1 MDTISPPM
9 ALDTKTIE
17 QFLQRHDLKKA
28 EVMIGRHLRATL
40 PHQERALTLLMRARV
55 RLFRGRIDDAL
66 DDIAHAEKL
75 DPGLARLPSTLE
87 LRADCHFARFELA
100 SVGFADR
107 AETLLALELYNA
119 IPQIDPEYENL
130 GWVCY
135 QQGRINL
142 TENHVDE
149 AVHRFQDA
157 LIAPTTLPK
166 LTAYCYERLGF
177 IAYYERREAKRAL
190 SLLNRAVD
198 TYPADEDRGWLAQ
211 VYTLKSRVLR
221 DMRQYPAALEAA
233 QSALMISG
241 KNNRIGMADALL
253 SAAEIL
259 SEMEH
264 GERDVI
270 AYLQQFLQISKRPL
284 GIDVTWSRVH
294 EMLGDAYA
302 KTGVHTAAIS
312 AYDAALKFNP
322 YHPWEQSLSYRTAK
336 SSYHAGYYDRVAE
349 ILQTMIRTAETDGES
364 IQDYRVYS
372 LLGNA
377 LFALERYADAAK
389 AYASALG
396 LAPAHLET
404 LSTLESYHQRA
415 LDKIGD
421 SAK

>member
-1 MDTISPPM
+1 MTWDTQ
-9 ALDTKTIE
+9 TIE
-17 QFLQRHDLKKA
+17 QVLQRHDLKKA
-28 EVMIGRHLRATL
+28 ELLISRRLRASL
-40 PHQERALTLLMRARV
+40 SHQERALTLMIRARV
-55 RLFRGRIDDAL
+55 RLFRGRVDDAL

-75 DPGLARLPSTLE
+75 HPDLAALPSTLE
-87 LRADCHFARFELA
+87 LRADCYFARFELA

-107 AETLLALELYNA
+107 ADTLMALELYNT
-119 IPQIDPEYENL
+119 IQRIDPEYENL
-130 GWVCY
+130 GWVFY
-135 QQGRINL
+135 QLGRISL
-142 TENHVDE
+142 TENRVDE
-149 AVHRFQDA
+149 AVQRFREA
-157 LIAPTTLPK
+157 LIAPTTMPK
-166 LTAYCYERLGF
+166 LTAFCYERLGF
-177 IAYYERREAKRAL
+177 IAFYEQREAKRAL

-198 TYPADEDRGWLAQ
+198 TYPADEERGWLAQ
-211 VYTLKSRVLR
+211 VHTLRSRVLR
-221 DMRQYPAALEAA
+221 DMRQYHAALEAA
-233 QSALMISG
+233 QNALTISG
-241 KNNRIGMADALL
+241 RDNRLGMADALL

-312 AYDAALKFNP
+312 AYEAALKFNP
-322 YHPWEQSLSYRTAK
+322 YHPWGQSLSYRAAK
-336 SSYHAGYYDRVAE
+336 SCYHAGYYDRVIE
-349 ILQTMIRTAETDGES
+349 ILCAVIRAAEADGES

-377 LFALERYADAAK
+377 LFALERYTEAADA
-389 AYASALG
+389 YTNALK

-404 LSTLESYHQRA
+404 LSTLETYYQRA

-421 SAK
+421 AAK

>member
-1 MDTISPPM
+1 M
-9 ALDTKTIE
+9 ALDTQTIE
-17 QFLQRHDLKKA
+17 QFLQRQDLKKA
-28 EVMIGRHLRATL
+28 EVMIGRRLRTSL
-40 PHQERALTLLMRARV
+40 PFQERALTLMYRARV

-75 DPGLARLPSTLE
+75 HPDLAALPSTLE

-107 AETLLALELYNA
+107 ADTLIALELYNT
-119 IPQIDPEYENL
+119 IQRIDPEYENL
-130 GWVCY
+130 GWVFY
-135 QQGRINL
+135 QLGRLSL
-142 TENHVDE
+142 TENRVDE
-149 AVHRFQDA
+149 AIQRFQDA

-177 IAYYERREAKRAL
+177 IAFYEQREAKRAL

-198 TYPADEDRGWLAQ
+198 TYPASEDRGWLAQ
-211 VYTLKSRVLR
+211 VHTLRSRVLR
-221 DMRQYPAALEAA
+221 DMRQYTSALEAA
-233 QSALMISG
+233 QNALMISG
-241 KNNRIGMADALL
+241 KANRIGMADALL

-312 AYDAALKFNP
+312 AYEAALKFNP
-322 YHPWEQSLSYRTAK
+322 YHPWEQSLWYRTAK
-336 SSYHAGYYDRVAE
+336 SCYHAGYYDRVIE
-349 ILQTMIRTAETDGES
+349 ILQSMIRAAEADGES
-364 IQDYRVYS
+364 IQDYRVFS

-377 LFALERYADAAK
+377 LFALEQYGEAAK
-389 AYASALG
+389 AYADALER
-396 LAPAHLET
+396 APAHPET
-404 LSTLESYHQRA
+404 LSTLETYYQRA
-415 LDKIGD
+415 LDKLGD
-421 SAK
+421 TAK

>member
-1 MDTISPPM
+1 M
-9 ALDTKTIE
+9 ALDTQTIE
-17 QFLQRHDLKKA
+17 QFLQRQDLKKA
-28 EVMIGRHLRATL
+28 EVMIGRRLRASL
-40 PHQERALTLLMRARV
+40 SIQERALTLLMRARV

-75 DPGLARLPSTLE
+75 YPALAQLPSSLE

-107 AETLLALELYNA
+107 ADTLLALELYNTIQRIA
-119 IPQIDPEYENL
+119 PEYENL
-130 GWVCY
+130 GWVFY
-135 QQGRINL
+135 QLGRISL
-142 TENHVDE
+142 TENRVDE
-149 AVHRFQDA
+149 AVRRFQDA
-157 LIAPTTLPK
+157 LIAPTTLPQ

-177 IAYYERREAKRAL
+177 IAFYEQREVKRAL

-198 TYPADEDRGWLAQ
+198 TYPASEDRGWLAQ
-211 VYTLKSRVLR
+211 VHTLRSRVLR
-221 DMRQYPAALEAA
+221 DMRQYAAALEAA
-233 QSALMISG
+233 QNALMISG
-241 KNNRIGMADALL
+241 KANRIGMADALL

-264 GERDVI
+264 GEREVI

-312 AYDAALKFNP
+312 AYEAALKFNP

-336 SSYHAGYYDRVAE
+336 SCYYAGYYDRVID
-349 ILQTMIRTAETDGES
+349 ILQTMIRTAKKDGES
-364 IQDYRVYS
+364 LQDYRVYS

-377 LFALERYADAAK
+377 LFALEQYSEAAR
-389 AYASALG
+389 AYANALE

-404 LSTLESYHQRA
+404 LSTLEAYHQRA
-415 LDKIGD
+415 LDKLGD
-421 SAK
+421 TAR